1 MRNGTRLIS
10 ADDETAIAAICRSH
24 GWEGPLVYDGEE
36 EGLQW

>member
-10 ADDETAIAAICRSH
+10 TDDETAIAAICRSH
-24 GWEGPLVYDGEE
+24 GWEGPFVYDGEE